1 MKTSIL
7 SGIILFFFAA
17 VWLMACNDGEDEWY
31 SSMKDGGPFMSGNQV
46 RFYYVD
52 AEGNDL
58 IDRNDP
64 TTFPVSSDTLT
75 DVQPAV
81 SDIYTPE
88 ETYAEY
94 NNRINSV
101 FFSEKESL
109 NEFFTFAYSDSRQ
122 STHTFY
128 VYFRGKCDT
137 MEVTYRYDGYK
148 VTDVICNRL
157 IYSSQILSWKVN
169 GQTVYSLDTWKHGIN
184 HCKVYLQKD
193 ADGNTVSVTF
203 RP

>member
-1 MKTSIL
+1 M
-7 SGIILFFFAA
+7 
-17 VWLMACNDGEDEWY
+17 
-31 SSMKDGGPFMSGNQV
+31 

-52 AEGNDL
+52 AEGKDL

-88 ETYAEY
+88 ETYVEY
-94 NNRINSV
+94 NNRINRV
-101 FFSEKESL
+101 CFSEKESL
-109 NEFFTFAYSDSRQ
+109 NELFTFAYGDSRQ

-128 VYFRGKCDT
+128 VYFKGKYDT
-137 MEVTYRYDGYK
+137 MEVTYRYEDSK
-148 VTDVICNRL
+148 VTDIIYDKP

-169 GQTVYSLDTWKHGIN
+169 GQTVYSLDTWKYGIN
-184 HCKVYLQKD
+184 RCKVVLQKD
-193 ADGNTVSVTF
+193 ANGNTVSVTF
-203 RP
+203 QP

>member
-17 VWLMACNDGEDEWY
+17 VWLTACNDDEDEWY

-75 DVQPAV
+75 GVQPAV

-109 NEFFTFAYSDSRQ
+109 NEFFTFAYGDSRQ
-122 STHTFY
+122 STYMFY
-128 VYFRGKCDT
+128 VYFKGKCDT

-148 VTDVICNRL
+148 VTDVIYNRL

>member
-1 MKTSIL
+1 M
-7 SGIILFFFAA
+7 
-17 VWLMACNDGEDEWY
+17 
-31 SSMKDGGPFMSGNQV
+31 

-52 AEGNDL
+52 AEGKDL

-88 ETYAEY
+88 ETYVEY
-94 NNRINSV
+94 NNRINRV
-101 FFSEKESL
+101 CFSEKESL
-109 NEFFTFAYSDSRQ
+109 NELFTFAYGDSRQ

-128 VYFRGKCDT
+128 VYFKSKYDT
-137 MEVTYRYDGYK
+137 MEVTYRYEDSK
-148 VTDVICNRL
+148 VTDIIYDKP

-169 GQTVYSLDTWKHGIN
+169 G
-184 HCKVYLQKD
+184 
-193 ADGNTVSVTF
+193 
-203 RP
+203 